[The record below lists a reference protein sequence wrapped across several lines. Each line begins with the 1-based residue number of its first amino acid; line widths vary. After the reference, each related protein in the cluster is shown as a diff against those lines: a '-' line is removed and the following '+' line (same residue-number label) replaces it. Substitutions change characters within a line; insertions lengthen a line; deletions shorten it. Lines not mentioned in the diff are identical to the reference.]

1 MGRCFA
7 KVVLGAAVA
16 SWAGAAAAQPA
27 VPEYAGPTSGV
38 VRLPWSDFRELL
50 DRLRAMQEPEEAP
63 PPVASVVGAATY
75 RVTLDAEERQAKV
88 EAQVELVVLQRE
100 GWVDVPLLPD
110 TAALESFAVDGR
122 SATLTQRDGF
132 HRLIAQAGYAYYG
145 TTTARSLTMT
155 YRVNVERDGGPHGI
169 ALPLVE
175 AGVTR
180 LELVLPRA
188 DQEVRI
194 EPGGVVLER
203 VSGDAGTTITAL
215 VPRTTQAILH
225 WSDRAAPVQEEPVRA
240 VADVVHRVSY
250 QRHVV
255 SGEVTVA
262 LHVERG
268 SFEAV
273 VLRFP
278 GEAEGIR
285 ATGDFAVDVVPEGEG
300 SQVATVRAGYARR
313 EDTELVVRYELAQ
326 NVGQVSPPDV
336 KVVKLIQAGADREI
350 VRQAGFLVLHAA
362 EGMEVAP
369 RGSPAGAEPC
379 DVGEVPGTTELTGQ
393 AVVAYR
399 TSGLPYAVPLAV
411 TRHEER
417 AVLASAAQQAQL
429 DLVVNR
435 EGKAVGDLVLG
446 VQNNERQFLGVWLPR
461 QAQLWATFVRGL
473 PVKPSGENE
482 WVMIPIPRSTIGPD
496 GVPETIPV
504 EVIYYQDVPRIEG
517 LWGEGTFDFPRVDL
531 LVYNYAVAV
540 WVPEDFRY
548 FGFEGDA
555 TPETESVGPSRVWVA
570 DNLSVDSGSTT
581 RFAFQQNER
590 DAWASARAP
599 TLPAPSVEPQPAEFN
614 LEDEEEQLRQTQQEI
629 AAKIESSLG
638 RENLAGLPVDLPEQ
652 PASGVDDGDRVSGA
666 RGRLDAGEDAKR
678 SHDDRERDVHRTVT
692 GESRGLLPI
701 RVSVP
706 RTGLMLRFTRSLV
719 ESKDGTE
726 IGFRYQGRPVL
737 ATFPWLRWLAG
748 LLLALG
754 LGRLA
759 HRSLLR
765 RRFAVGV
772 AAPALLVAGVA
783 LVVLL
788 AAVLQA
794 PIGGAFWAL
803 AAGLAVYAAV
813 VAAVLLWRFLKQQ
826 RLPWQGA
833 PPPAPGG
840 PGPEVP
846 PGAPPAGGVQGPAAP
861 ADPPVPSGGDQG
873 AGAPPVSAAAGG
885 GVSP

>member
-1 MGRCFA
+1 M
-7 KVVLGAAVA
+7 VVLGAGVA
-16 SWAGAAAAQPA
+16 TWSGAAAAQPA
-27 VPEYAGPTSGV
+27 APAYAGPSSGV
-38 VRLPWSDFRELL
+38 VRLPWSDFRELM
-50 DRLRAMQEPEEAP
+50 DRLRVLQEPEEAP
-63 PPVASVVGAATY
+63 PPVPTVVGGATY
-75 RVTLDAEERQAKV
+75 RVTIDAEERQAKV
-88 EAQVELVVLQRE
+88 EAQIELVVLQRE

-110 TAALESFAVDGR
+110 TAALEAFAVDGR

-155 YRVNVERDGGPHGI
+155 YRVNVERDGGPHGL

-175 AGVTR
+175 AGVTH
-180 LELVLPRA
+180 LEIVLPRT

-203 VSGDAGTTITAL
+203 VSTDAGTTITAL
-215 VPRTTQAILH
+215 VPRTTQAAIH
-225 WSDRAAPVQEEPVRA
+225 WSDRAAPVLEEPVRA

-255 SGEVTVA
+255 SGEVTVS

-278 GEAEGIR
+278 KEAEGIR
-285 ATGDFAVDVVPEGEG
+285 ATGDFAVDVAPEGAA
-300 SQVATVRAGYARR
+300 SQLATVRAGYARR
-313 EDTELVVRYELAQ
+313 EDTELVVRYELTQ

-336 KVVKLIQAGADREI
+336 KVVKLIQAGEDREI

-369 RGSPAGAEPC
+369 QGSPSGAEPC
-379 DVGEVPGTTELTGQ
+379 DVGEVPGTTELEGQ
-393 AVVAYR
+393 AVIAYR
-399 TSGLPYAVPLAV
+399 TSGLPYAVPLSV

-482 WVMIPIPRSTIGPD
+482 WVMIPIPRSTIGDD
-496 GVPETIPV
+496 GVPETISV

-517 LWGEGTFDFPRVDL
+517 LWGEGTLDFPRVDL
-531 LVYNYAVAV
+531 LVYNYAVSV

-555 TPETESVGPSRVWVA
+555 TPEMESVGPNQAWVA
-570 DNLSVDSGSTT
+570 DYLSVDSSSSM
-581 RFAFQQNER
+581 RFAFQQDQPQGYGPATGRVPAVTEPN
-590 DAWASARAP
+590 AATAP
-599 TLPAPSVEPQPAEFN
+599 MEANAQ
-614 LEDEEEQLRQTQQEI
+614 DEEERLRQTQQEI
-629 AAKIESSLG
+629 DAKLEATDALG
-638 RENLAGLPVDLPEQ
+638 SENASGLPVNLPEQ
-652 PASGVDDGDRVSGA
+652 TASGLDDGARVSGA
-666 RGRLDAGEDAKR
+666 RGPLFHGEEAKANQ
-678 SHDDRERDVHRTVT
+678 DNRERDVHRTVT

-759 HRSLLR
+759 HRSILR

-772 AAPALLVAGVA
+772 AAPALVAAGLA
-783 LVVLL
+783 LAVLL
-788 AAVLQA
+788 AAMLQA
-794 PIGGAFWAL
+794 PIGGAFWSL

-813 VAAVLLWRFLKQQ
+813 VAAVYLWRYLKQQ
-826 RLPWQGA
+826 RLPWRAPPPPPPGPGPDVPPG
-833 PPPAPGG
+833 PPPAP
-840 PGPEVP
+840 
-846 PGAPPAGGVQGPAAP
+846 
-861 ADPPVPSGGDQG
+861 PV
-873 AGAPPVSAAAGG
+873 AAGE